1 MKIIIGTRGSDLA
14 LWQANHTKDLLEKKG
29 VEVEIK
35 VISTHGD
42 RTQEWNTAFDKLEGK
57 GFFTKE
63 LEEALLKKEI
73 DLAVHSH
80 KDLPTESPDG
90 LMVGAV
96 SDREDPSELLLIR
109 KENVDNK
116 IRFNLKSGAKV
127 GTSSARRK
135 SQLTAFRPDVTI
147 EDLRGNVPTRINKL
161 REGQYDAIMLAAAG
175 VERLGLDL
183 SDLHVEKLDPKEFIP
198 APAQGVLAWQIRDN
212 DSAIESVIDKL
223 NNEDVQ
229 MQINVE
235 RRILN
240 LFDGGCQLPLGAY
253 CESEISDQDR
263 LVFKV
268 WVSKAAA
275 FDKQPVQLLFET
287 HYPGDLPEKVV
298 SHINGI
304 NKQKVFLTR
313 DFRENDYLPYALK
326 GLNFEVEGKSLIE
339 LKEIKINFIPRTE
352 WVFFSSKHAVRYFF
366 RQNPTIENVKY
377 GCISKQTSM
386 ELRSFGKRA
395 DFIGQSTDT
404 KLIGKQFGSLIGNAR
419 VLFPIAKESMQS
431 IQYQLVKRDNAVNL
445 PVYETLKHS
454 IEVASDTTIIVF
466 TSPSNVESFFE
477 KNKWLPTF
485 QAVAM
490 GDATGS
496 MLEKK
501 GVKKY
506 ETPDRFDDL
515 GLMRAIMKI
524 SV

>member
-1 MKIIIGTRGSDLA
+1 LK
-14 LWQANHTKDLLEKKG
+14 HT
-29 VEVEIK
+29 
-35 VISTHGD
+35 T
-42 RTQEWNTAFDKLEGK
+42 
-57 GFFTKE
+57 
-63 LEEALLKKEI
+63 
-73 DLAVHSH
+73 
-80 KDLPTESPDG
+80 
-90 LMVGAV
+90 
-96 SDREDPSELLLIR
+96 
-109 KENVDNK
+109 
-116 IRFNLKSGAKV
+116 
-127 GTSSARRK
+127 
-135 SQLTAFRPDVTI
+135 
-147 EDLRGNVPTRINKL
+147 
-161 REGQYDAIMLAAAG
+161 
-175 VERLGLDL
+175 
-183 SDLHVEKLDPKEFIP
+183 
-198 APAQGVLAWQIRDN
+198 
-212 DSAIESVIDKL
+212 
-223 NNEDVQ
+223 
-229 MQINVE
+229 
-235 RRILN
+235 
-240 LFDGGCQLPLGAY
+240 
-253 CESEISDQDR
+253 
-263 LVFKV
+263 
-268 WVSKAAA
+268 
-275 FDKQPVQLLFET
+275 
-287 HYPGDLPEKVV
+287 PGDLPEKVV

-304 NKQKVFLTR
+304 NKQKVFVTR
-313 DFRENDYLPYALK
+313 DFRENDYLPNALK

-366 RQNPTIENVKY
+366 RQNPVIENVKF

-454 IEVASDTTIIVF
+454 VEVAADTTIIVF